1 MIARTWAELKN
12 LSEDELIAE
21 HDDLAGHTDVGL
33 NFYLEELRYRHH
45 GACCLQARRFYE
57 VDSLADRRRHVGDSR
72 QCCGRDSAFARL
84 GRDSAFARLVMTA
97 GIAAPAGDSAPRLR
111 LKRLVGPKG
120 SFRRVRRPHNMNDN
134 ILYHA

>member
-45 GACCLQARRFYE
+45 ARVASKLEGFTK

-84 GRDSAFARLVMTA
+84 GRDSAFARIVMTA
-97 GIAAPAGDSAPRLR
+97 GIAAPAG
-111 LKRLVGPKG
+111 
-120 SFRRVRRPHNMNDN
+120 
-134 ILYHA
+134 

>member
-45 GACCLQARRFYE
+45 ARVASKLEGFTKWILLAT
-57 VDSLADRRRHVGDSR
+57 VVNVAVAIAHSLGLVAIVHS
-72 QCCGRDSAFARL
+72 L
-84 GRDSAFARLVMTA
+84 GL
-97 GIAAPAGDSAPRLR
+97 
-111 LKRLVGPKG
+111 
-120 SFRRVRRPHNMNDN
+120 
-134 ILYHA
+134 

>member
-45 GACCLQARRFYE
+45 ARVASKLEGFTKWILWLT
-57 VDSLADRRRHVGDSR
+57 VVVTLATVVNVAVAIVHSLGLVAIVHS
-72 QCCGRDSAFARL
+72 L
-84 GRDSAFARLVMTA
+84 GL
-97 GIAAPAGDSAPRLR
+97 
-111 LKRLVGPKG
+111 
-120 SFRRVRRPHNMNDN
+120 
-134 ILYHA
+134 